1 MTDRP
6 TTPSAILAA
15 ARTPRTVTP
24 CPTCGEARRPCPC
37 AGREAVRVLC
47 ADLTDDALRAE
58 IEALEREAQIA
69 AVSAAFAPT
78 WEQMPAREAIARE
91 ARQARCALE
100 NERDRRTHE
109 RAQETQR

>member
-6 TTPSAILAA
+6 TAPSAILAA

-58 IEALEREAQIA
+58 IERCEWHADSTHPDASEWRR
-69 AVSAAFAPT
+69 
-78 WEQMPAREAIARE
+78 ARGAI
-91 ARQARCALE
+91 E
-100 NERDRRTHE
+100 NERDRRMYD